1 MFKLF
6 SSNRCRRQEWGY
18 GEPNVYVVW
27 SDYCKDFISRRNK
40 NKSKIVVGSPNI
52 NSLGDVN
59 SGIKSRTSEKLILI
73 IDQNFQHHGTWSVNE
88 EIYYYNFL
96 FKLSNIMSDYHFVV
110 KFKERFPIPKHLKDS
125 DSLPKNFSF
134 TDKNLLRLI
143 SDSDLVLSV
152 HSTVLLESLFYGK
165 KIGCF
170 DWFDFSNPFVENEVG
185 FSLPNLNPVQASK
198 ILINELNKNHSD
210 FISNKEKFVN
220 KFYGD
225 KRENIYS
232 KVVSVLN

>member
-1 MFKLF
+1 
-6 SSNRCRRQEWGY
+6 
-18 GEPNVYVVW
+18 
-27 SDYCKDFISRRNK
+27 
-40 NKSKIVVGSPNI
+40 
-52 NSLGDVN
+52 
-59 SGIKSRTSEKLILI
+59 
-73 IDQNFQHHGTWSVNE
+73 
-88 EIYYYNFL
+88 
-96 FKLSNIMSDYHFVV
+96 MSDHRFVV
-110 KFKERFPIPKHLKDS
+110 KFKERFPIPKHLKTS

-170 DWFDFSNPFVENEVG
+170 DWFDFSNPFVENKVG

-198 ILINELNKNHSD
+198 IIINELNKSHSD
-210 FISNKEKFVN
+210 FIPNKEKFVN